1 MTITVTVNEDPTYI
15 TVDES
20 TLSVTINQ
28 SNNPITVTTTSDLTF
43 SASLAEDVVYTQTG
57 SLAGGNVQD
66 ALGDVADQFFRQS
79 STPSGS
85 NLAEGDLWYNTASE
99 ELFVYRQVSGGY
111 EWHTIASAG
120 GSSPTSFTLDGG
132 SF

>member
-43 SASLAEDVVYTQTG
+43 AASLAEDVVYTQTG
-57 SLAGGNVQD
+57 CLAGGNVQD
-66 ALGDVADQFFRQS
+66 ALGDLADLQ
-79 STPSGS
+79 
-85 NLAEGDLWYNTASE
+85 E
-99 ELFVYRQVSGGY
+99 V
-111 EWHTIASAG
+111 I
-120 GSSPTSFTLDGG
+120 
-132 SF
+132 